1 MFRLLI
7 YILLVIAFGFCRL
20 CVSGTGFHIADKK
33 RKHTVK
39 ARIMSNISMTLYWLF
54 QNYLPFEIIKDEHE
68 WDEII
73 GAEEVEV
80 FAWD

>member
-1 MFRLLI
+1 
-7 YILLVIAFGFCRL
+7 
-20 CVSGTGFHIADKK
+20 
-33 RKHTVK
+33 
-39 ARIMSNISMTLYWLF
+39 MTLYWLF

>member
-1 MFRLLI
+1 MFSLQ
-7 YILLVIAFGFCRL
+7 
-20 CVSGTGFHIADKK
+20 K